1 MLLDCNLCQHV
12 FNNPFIVNLSVFD
25 KQHSIAKKKFF
36 LSSSFPLTNLLSIE
50 IQKVSFFFNQKYVL
64 WDHRLMEIF
73 HKSPDFQIALKLQPS
88 EMPSG
93 KKMANNFKQIKNELL
108 TA

>member
-1 MLLDCNLCQHV
+1 
-12 FNNPFIVNLSVFD
+12 
-25 KQHSIAKKKFF
+25 
-36 LSSSFPLTNLLSIE
+36 
-50 IQKVSFFFNQKYVL
+50 
-64 WDHRLMEIF
+64 MEIF